1 MCLDA
6 NHFSP
11 KLTIKIEGQVS
22 SETHFSCAAVPD
34 VRHGQSTFL
43 QIDHDPFLAINYDEH
58 QGIQKF
64 MSAPGRNPWQEE
76 PQFCV
81 GPPAPLCVPSCVEAA
96 VSRAVYSLHRYRSIG
111 SREACGRTGR
121 AVRVVCSMYYD
132 HAA

>member
-43 QIDHDPFLAINYDEH
+43 QIDHDPFLAINYDEP

-96 VSRAVYSLHRYRSIG
+96 VSRAVYSLQLPLDRFKRG
-111 SREACGRTGR
+111 LWADWADWAGGACG
-121 AVRVVCSMYYD
+121 VLDVL
-132 HAA
+132 